1 MKTKTQTPVAVLEP
15 ARTLAVKIFGVG
27 SAGVAMLDT
36 LNGADF
42 AGAGFLA
49 VNTDAASLASSSA
62 PVKIQLET
70 KLLRGLGTGG
80 DPERGRA
87 IAEEQFAT
95 LKTACEGADV
105 VFVVAGLGGGAGSGI
120 SPVLARAAKETGA
133 LVLAFVTLP
142 FACEGNRRHQQ
153 AQSGLDQLKFF
164 ADGVICLPC
173 QKTFKLIDENTSV
186 LDTFR
191 ITDGLLVESLRG
203 VWRLLTRPGLIRIHF
218 DDLCA
223 LVRDRH
229 SESVFASVEATGPAR
244 AREIVEKLIAHPLLD
259 EGRALAESDAVLV
272 SLMGGR
278 ELTMAEVN
286 RVMEQISRQCERA
299 QIIMGAAVDESL
311 KGRLSVTVIAAR
323 QGPVPMELPP
333 LAASGEGGEHVTA
346 RGVVSRPGSRCGTPA
361 APLTPE
367 QREQNLARSAG
378 GRARKPNPK
387 MRQAQ
392 LPLAIISKGRFDKS
406 EPTIHKGEDLDIPTY
421 IRRGVALN

>member
-1 MKTKTQTPVAVLEP
+1 MKTKTQTPAAALEP

-36 LNGADF
+36 VKGPDF
-42 AGAGFLA
+42 AGADFVA

-87 IAEEQFAT
+87 IAEEQFVT
-95 LKTACEGADV
+95 LKSACEGADV

-142 FACEGNRRHQQ
+142 FACEGNRRLQQ

-229 SESVFASVEATGPAR
+229 SESVFATVEAAGPAR

-278 ELTMAEVN
+278 DLTMAEVN
-286 RVMEQISRQCERA
+286 RVMEQITRQCERA

-311 KGRLSVTVIAAR
+311 KGRLSVTVVAAK
-323 QGPVPMELPP
+323 QGPIPMELPP
-333 LAASGEGGEHVTA
+333 LSASGDSGEQVTP
-346 RGVVSRPGSRCGTPA
+346 RGVVARPGSRCGPPT

-378 GRARKPNPK
+378 GRARKSNPK